1 MPWHGP
7 GQSVWRTL
15 DDGSGPM
22 ESGTLEHYRRLVAS
36 GRYVHDVHQER
47 AARHLDQL
55 ARNLEPMVR
64 KGLLGRV
71 LGWRRTST
79 RGAWLYGGV
88 GTGKSMLM
96 DLLFENVRSAKKER
110 HHFHAFMRDVHAC
123 IQERQASSVKS
134 DDTIR
139 FAAKALLGDVDLLCL
154 DEFHV
159 TDIADAMILG
169 RLFRQFLD
177 LGTVLV
183 ATSNEHP
190 RDLYQGGINRQ
201 LFRPFIATLEH
212 ELDIIEVDAQRDY
225 RWAFLA
231 STGTYLSSLDNNAT
245 ARLDDAF
252 RHLAGD
258 ADIAPLDIP
267 LQGRVL
273 HVPRQAR
280 HVARFTFE
288 ELCGRPL
295 AAPDY
300 LALAHAFHTVII
312 DDIPV
317 MSPAMRNE
325 ARRFIILIDILYE
338 ERVGLLCSAA
348 APAEGLYP
356 EGDGA
361 RTFRRT
367 ASRLMEMQSAEYL
380 ESRRAI
386 SQPEGK
392 GRRRETLRP

>member
-1 MPWHGP
+1 
-7 GQSVWRTL
+7 
-15 DDGSGPM
+15 M
-22 ESGTLEHYRRLVAS
+22 ESGTLDHYHRLVAS
-36 GRYVHDVHQER
+36 GDLVHDVHQER

-55 ARNLEPMVR
+55 ARKLARTGRRSVFD
-64 KGLLGRV
+64 RV
-71 LGWRRTST
+71 LGRRHPST
-79 RGAWLYGGV
+79 RGVWLHGGV

-96 DLLFENVRSAKKER
+96 DLFFEAVRNRKKER
-110 HHFHAFMRDVHAC
+110 HHFHAFMREVHGT
-123 IQERQASSVKS
+123 IQERHRSSG
-134 DDTIR
+134 DAHDTIR
-139 FAAKALLGDVDLLCL
+139 FAARALVGEVDLLCL

-177 LGTVLV
+177 LGTVMV

-201 LFRPFIATLEH
+201 LFSPFIDTLEK
-212 ELDIIEVDAQRDY
+212 EVDVVEVDAERDY
-225 RWAFLA
+225 RLAFLA
-231 STGTYLSSLDNNAT
+231 STGTYMSSHDGNTT
-245 ARLDDAF
+245 ARLDEAF

-258 ADIAPLDIP
+258 ADIVPLDIP
-267 LQGRVL
+267 LQGRAL

-280 HVARFTFE
+280 HVARFTFN

-300 LALAHAFHTVII
+300 LALAGAFHTVII

-317 MSPAMRNE
+317 MTPAMRNE

-348 APAEGLYP
+348 APPEGLYA
-356 EGDGA
+356 EGDGSRA
-361 RTFRRT
+361 FRRT

-380 ESRRAI
+380 ESRRRV
-386 SQPEGK
+386 SQAAHQGTP
-392 GRRRETLRP
+392 RRTPGQ

>member
-1 MPWHGP
+1 M
-7 GQSVWRTL
+7 
-15 DDGSGPM
+15 D
-22 ESGTLEHYRRLVAS
+22 SGTLEHYHRLVAS
-36 GRYVHDVHQER
+36 GDLVHDVHQER
-47 AARHLDQL
+47 AVRHLDQL
-55 ARNLEPMVR
+55 ARDLASPGRGGLIDRVFGRRSRSAVR
-64 KGLLGRV
+64 GI
-71 LGWRRTST
+71 
-79 RGAWLYGGV
+79 WLHGGV

-96 DLLFENVRSAKKER
+96 DLFFENVRNRKRQR
-110 HHFHAFMRDVHAC
+110 HHFHAFMRDVHGT
-123 IQERQASSVKS
+123 IQERHRSSA
-134 DDTIR
+134 DANDTIR
-139 FAAKALLGDVDLLCL
+139 HAARALMGETDLLCL

-177 LGTVLV
+177 LGTIMV

-190 RDLYQGGINRQ
+190 RELYPGGINRQ
-201 LFRPFIATLEH
+201 LFSPFIDTLEK
-212 ELDIIEVDAQRDY
+212 ELDIIEVDAERDY
-225 RWAFLA
+225 RLAFLA
-231 STGTYLSSLDNNAT
+231 STGTYMSSHDGHAT
-245 ARLDDAF
+245 SRLDEAF

-280 HVARFTFE
+280 HVARFSFN

-300 LALAHAFHTVII
+300 LALAGAFHTVII

-317 MSPAMRNE
+317 MTPAMRNE

-348 APAEGLYP
+348 APPEGLYS
-356 EGDGA
+356 EGDGSLD
-361 RTFRRT
+361 FRRT
-367 ASRLMEMQSAEYL
+367 ASRLIEMQSAEYL
-380 ESRRAI
+380 ESRRRV
-386 SQPEGK
+386 SQAERQGTP
-392 GRRRETLRP
+392 RRTPVQ

>member
-1 MPWHGP
+1 
-7 GQSVWRTL
+7 
-15 DDGSGPM
+15 M
-22 ESGTLEHYRRLVAS
+22 EPGTLEHYHRLVAS
-36 GRYVHDVHQER
+36 GDLVHDVHQEG

-55 ARNLEPMVR
+55 ARNLGSPGR
-64 KGLLGRV
+64 GGLIDRV
-71 LGWRRTST
+71 LGRRRPST
-79 RGAWLYGGV
+79 RGIWLYGGI

-96 DLLFENVRSAKKER
+96 DLFFENVRNRKKER
-110 HHFHAFMRDVHAC
+110 HHFHAFMREVHGT
-123 IQERQASSVKS
+123 IQERHRSSG
-134 DDTIR
+134 DANDTIR
-139 FAAKALLGDVDLLCL
+139 VAARALVGEVDLLCL

-177 LGTVLV
+177 LDTVMV

-201 LFRPFIATLEH
+201 LFCPFIDTLEK
-212 ELDIIEVDAQRDY
+212 ELDIIEVDAERDY
-225 RWAFLA
+225 RLAFLA
-231 STGTYLSSLDNNAT
+231 GTGTYIPSHDGKAT
-245 ARLDDAF
+245 ARLDEAF

-258 ADIAPLDIP
+258 ADIVPLDIP

-280 HVARFTFE
+280 HVARFSFN

-300 LALAHAFHTVII
+300 LALADAFHTVII
-312 DDIPV
+312 DGIPV
-317 MSPAMRNE
+317 MTPAMRNE

-348 APAEGLYP
+348 APPEGLYA
-356 EGDGA
+356 EGDGSLE
-361 RTFRRT
+361 FRRT
-367 ASRLMEMQSAEYL
+367 ASRLLEMQSADYL
-380 ESRRAI
+380 ESRRSV
-386 SQPEGK
+386 SQV
-392 GRRRETLRP
+392 GRQGTPRRTPGQ

>member
-1 MPWHGP
+1 
-7 GQSVWRTL
+7 
-15 DDGSGPM
+15 M
-22 ESGTLEHYRRLVAS
+22 ESGTLEHYQRLVAS
-36 GRYVHDVHQER
+36 GDLVHDAHQER
-47 AARHLDQL
+47 AVRHLDQL
-55 ARNLEPMVR
+55 ARNLEPMMR
-64 KGLLGRV
+64 KGLFGRV
-71 LGWRRTST
+71 FGWRRSST
-79 RGAWLYGGV
+79 RGAWLHGGV

-96 DLLFENVRSAKKER
+96 DLFFENVRSAKKER
-110 HHFHAFMRDVHAC
+110 HHFHAFMRDVHAS
-123 IQERQASSVKS
+123 IQERQRSSGKS
-134 DDTIR
+134 NNTIR
-139 FAAKALLGDVDLLCL
+139 FAARALLGDVDLLCL

-159 TDIADAMILG
+159 TDIADAMILS

-177 LGTVLV
+177 LGTVMV

-201 LFRPFIATLEH
+201 LFCPFIGTLEH
-212 ELDIIEVDAQRDY
+212 ELDIIEVDAERDY
-225 RWAFLA
+225 RLAFLA
-231 STGTYLSSLDNNAT
+231 STGAYVSSSDGNAT
-245 ARLDDAF
+245 ARLDEAF

-258 ADIAPLDIP
+258 ADIAPRDIP
-267 LQGRVL
+267 LQGRVF

-280 HVARFTFE
+280 HVARFTFD

-300 LALAHAFHTVII
+300 LALADAFHTVII

-348 APAEGLYP
+348 TPPEGLYA
-356 EGDGA
+356 EGEGA

-367 ASRLMEMQSAEYL
+367 ASRLIEMQSAEYL
-380 ESRRAI
+380 ESRRSI
-386 SQPEGK
+386 SQTEHQGT
-392 GRRRETLRP
+392 RRKTPGQ

>member
-1 MPWHGP
+1 
-7 GQSVWRTL
+7 
-15 DDGSGPM
+15 M
-22 ESGTLEHYRRLVAS
+22 ESGTLEHYHRLVAS
-36 GRYVHDVHQER
+36 GDLVHDVHQER
-47 AARHLDQL
+47 AVRHLDQL
-55 ARNLEPMVR
+55 ATTL
-64 KGLLGRV
+64 GLKARGSLFGRV
-71 LGWRRTST
+71 LGRRRPSA
-79 RGAWLYGGV
+79 RGIWLHGGV

-96 DLLFENVRSAKKER
+96 DLFFENVRSRKKER
-110 HHFHAFMRDVHAC
+110 QHFHAFMREVHDT
-123 IQERQASSVKS
+123 IQERHRSSGNAN
-134 DDTIR
+134 DTIR
-139 FAAKALLGDVDLLCL
+139 FAASALVGEVDLLCL

-177 LGTVLV
+177 LGTVMV

-201 LFRPFIATLEH
+201 LFCPFIDTLEE
-212 ELDIIEVDAQRDY
+212 ELDIIEVDAERDY
-225 RWAFLA
+225 RLAFLA
-231 STGTYLSSLDNNAT
+231 STGTYISSHDGNAT
-245 ARLDDAF
+245 ERLDEAF

-258 ADIAPLDIP
+258 ADIDPLDIP

-280 HVARFTFE
+280 HVARFSFN

-300 LALAHAFHTVII
+300 LALASAFHTVII

-317 MSPAMRNE
+317 MTPAMRNE

-348 APAEGLYP
+348 APPEGLYA
-356 EGDGA
+356 EGDGSLA
-361 RTFRRT
+361 FRRT
-367 ASRLMEMQSAEYL
+367 ASRLIEMQSAEYL
-380 ESRRAI
+380 ESRRSV
-386 SQPEGK
+386 SQAGHQGTP
-392 GRRRETLRP
+392 RRTPDQ